1 MRVGYLLMRVICNK
15 EAIIALNNKRRNIRE
30 GKKKYF
36 AVCRSDSPPVPKF
49 ISADGSRVE
58 SSARTILISNKL
70 IRKKNNIK
78 SMGSIRTLP
87 LAITIESISIFSFS
101 FLNKKKNGNRPKRHD
116 RLAAQKKEGNV
127 T

>member
-15 EAIIALNNKRRNIRE
+15 DAIIALNNKRRNIRE

-36 AVCRSDSPPVPKF
+36 AVCRSDSPSPLPKF

-70 IRKKNNIK
+70 I
-78 SMGSIRTLP
+78 G
-87 LAITIESISIFSFS
+87 
-101 FLNKKKNGNRPKRHD
+101 KKK
-116 RLAAQKKEGNV
+116 